1 MDTITKIREKIN
13 LFVENSHFFTGIK
26 ILFIISLMG
35 TSFLFGRL
43 SEKETYNKTPSPVEI
58 YLPSGEI
65 LTSQNSIVPHN
76 QLSAYILNGAT
87 QQVPISSPTL
97 DERLSVI
104 EATNSTSET
113 QTSQLFGSKSGSTY
127 YTPGCKSGNR
137 VKVEN
142 RVYFEDEADAED
154 QGYTKSKL
162 CK

>member
-13 LFVENSHFFTGIK
+13 LLVENSHFFTGLK

-43 SEKETYNKTPSPVEI
+43 AEKETSNKTPSPVAI
-58 YLPSGEI
+58 YLPSGEL
-65 LTSQNSIVPHN
+65 LTNQNSIIPHN
-76 QLSAYILNGAT
+76 QLTAYVLGGAT
-87 QQVPISSPTL
+87 QQTSISSPTL
-97 DERLSVI
+97 DERLRLIV
-104 EATNSTSET
+104 ENNPTLTTSTG
-113 QTSQLFGSKSGSTY
+113 QLFGSKSGSTY
-127 YTPGCKSGNR
+127 YTPDCKSGNR

-142 RVYFEDEADAED
+142 RVYFEDETDAED